1 MLRTYAADNLAIIS
15 VAHAVARNAQPDV
28 TEFVR
33 EAVIKGSWETLL
45 MEGKDLPLHEPTAD
59 ELAEFFDRQ
68 MELVLEHVADTGKAV
83 LMRKALAEARANT
96 GDYLKPHVFY
106 TWQHVADL
114 AAYTLTR
121 RSAVRPLVIACDLD
135 GCLYDFNGS
144 MRDWLITRGWD
155 PDTLVE
161 PTQYY
166 LQRDWGIDDRVF
178 HAEMVTSLGRNEL
191 FRRGPA
197 FPDAIDAVR
206 ALGSAGHIIMPNSA
220 RLFAGLEQNSRA
232 ATVQWLREQRV
243 HPDRIHLADP
253 KDPAD
258 KLAVAFDLLVDD
270 HPGNVE
276 HALFEGR
283 SAVLLDRPWNTAYAH
298 LPRATYAEIAADPY
312 RFLLADDAAA

>member
-1 MLRTYAADNLAIIS
+1 MLRIYAADNLAIIS
-15 VAHAVARNAQPDV
+15 VAHAVARHAQPNV
-28 TEFVR
+28 TEFIR

-45 MEGKDLPLHEPTAD
+45 SEGKDLPLHDPTAD
-59 ELAEFFDRQ
+59 ELREFFETQGR
-68 MELVLEHVADTGKAV
+68 LVDEHVADHSRREQMHA
-83 LMRKALAEARANT
+83 ALAAAQQNT

-121 RSAVRPLVIACDLD
+121 QSASRPLVIACDLD
-135 GCLYDFNGS
+135 GCLYDFNGA
-144 MRDWLITRGWD
+144 MREWLITRGWD
-155 PDTLVE
+155 PARLVE
-161 PTQYY
+161 STQYY
-166 LQRDWGIDDRVF
+166 LQREWGIDERVWV
-178 HAEMVTSLGRNEL
+178 AEMTTALGHNEL

-197 FPDAIDAVR
+197 LLDAVDAVR

-220 RLFAGLEQNSRA
+220 RLFAGLEENSRA

-258 KLAVAFDLLVDD
+258 KLVVPFDLLVDD

-276 HALFEGR
+276 YALAQGR
-283 SAVLLDRPWNTAYAH
+283 SAVLLDRPWNAAYAG
-298 LPRATYAEIAADPY
+298 LPRATYAEIAADPW
-312 RFLLADDAAA
+312 RFVTVS